1 MHSKILTGTL
11 LPPQYR
17 MKSFLKCVVPENI
30 QNKPASTEDN
40 WKFEWGKWVFR
51 KAGISKGMEDFR
63 NLHFERVK
71 EEKEIESNARQIY
84 SMK

>member
-17 MKSFLKCVVPENI
+17 MKSFLKCVVPKNI

-40 WKFEWGKWVFR
+40 WKFQWGKWVLT
-51 KAGISKGMEDFR
+51 KAGISEGVEDFR

-71 EEKEIESNARQIY
+71 EEKEIESNARRIY

>member
-11 LPPQYR
+11 LPSQYR
-17 MKSFLKCVVPENI
+17 MKRFLKYVVPENI
-30 QNKPASTEDN
+30 QNKPASTEDK
-40 WKFEWGKWVFR
+40 WKFQWGKWVLS

-71 EEKEIESNARQIY
+71 EEKEIESNARRIY

>member
-1 MHSKILTGTL
+1 MHSKILTL

-40 WKFEWGKWVFR
+40 WKFQWGKWVLS

-71 EEKEIESNARQIY
+71 EEKEIESNARRIY